1 MQRCCMYVCT
11 HIMRAHQAQM
21 VNKKR
26 GEFTE
31 QDASVM
37 EMAILRVTDALEN
50 KFSLLIEHQQEW
62 ASAANGIASGGALR
76 RRSSGGTGA
85 R

>member
-1 MQRCCMYVCT
+1 
-11 HIMRAHQAQM
+11 MRAQQAQM

-50 KFSLLIEHQQEW
+50 KFSLLIEHQQE
-62 ASAANGIASGGALR
+62 
-76 RRSSGGTGA
+76 
-85 R
+85 

>member
-1 MQRCCMYVCT
+1 MYVCT

>member
-1 MQRCCMYVCT
+1 MCYRLLIQTYCMYYVCT
-11 HIMRAHQAQM
+11 HIMRAQQAQM

-50 KFSLLIEHQQEW
+50 KFSLLIEHQQE
-62 ASAANGIASGGALR
+62 
-76 RRSSGGTGA
+76 
-85 R
+85 